1 MILYDLPV
9 QCLASEWAGV
19 IYRPMSC
26 SWVHS
31 YGFNQAYSPNTWRYT
46 FSAVATFLA
55 NFASVLAI
63 ARTHYS
69 VFCIRVGGDDTRTRD
84 SVDKSSLAMKRQF
97 YSHKREQ
104 QSSNVSLIF
113 RRFFAD
119 LWRNYDPYVWSLC
132 LIPVLCSTTP
142 AWDRTTH
149 VPLRSCIGQ
158 RCGAVIL
165 STARHVPWQK
175 STTLYLNAYLEGSTK
190 YSPGAM
196 VLVEGPT

>member
-19 IYRPMSC
+19 ICRPMSC

-31 YGFNQAYSPNTWRYT
+31 YMGSIRRTAPIPDVTLFQPLPL
-46 FSAVATFLA
+46 FLA

-97 YSHKREQ
+97 SSHKREQ
-104 QSSNVSLIF
+104 QSSNVSLTF

-142 AWDRTTH
+142 A
-149 VPLRSCIGQ
+149 
-158 RCGAVIL
+158 
-165 STARHVPWQK
+165 
-175 STTLYLNAYLEGSTK
+175 
-190 YSPGAM
+190 
-196 VLVEGPT
+196 